1 MSDPLTLAV
10 AAAAAGKAVEL
21 AGQPVKD
28 GVAAFGRMLRA
39 RFGGRAAEEQVLSSA
54 IAEPDDGTRVGR
66 LAGILD
72 EAMTADPAFA
82 DDLKSV
88 FRRAVEEDP
97 EFGALV
103 DTRLQRVRVDA
114 TANDEGVTNVFN
126 GTAEKVIQL
135 RDVHGGL
142 TIN

>member
-28 GVAAFGRMLRA
+28 GIAAFGRMLRA
-39 RFGGRAAEEQVLSSA
+39 RLGGRAAEEQVLRGA
-54 IAEPDDGTRVGR
+54 IAEPEDGVRIGR
-66 LAGILD
+66 LAEILD
-72 EAMTADPAFA
+72 EAMRADPAFA
-82 DDLKSV
+82 GDLKAV

-97 EFGALV
+97 EFGSLV
-103 DTRLQRVRVDA
+103 DSRLRRVRVDA

-135 RDVHGGL
+135 RDLHGGL

>member
-1 MSDPLTLAV
+1 MGDPLTLAI

-21 AGQPVKD
+21 TGQPVKD
-28 GVAAFGRMLRA
+28 GIVAFGRKVRD
-39 RFGGRAAEEQVLSSA
+39 RFSGRAVDEEALVGA
-54 IAEPDDGTRVGR
+54 IAKPDDGVGIAR
-66 LAGILD
+66 LA
-72 EAMTADPAFA
+72 EALRRAMEADAGFA
-82 DDLKSV
+82 DDLEAA
-88 FRRAVEEDP
+88 FQRAMDEDP
-97 EFGALV
+97 EFRAV
-103 DTRLQRVRVDA
+103 VKDRLQQNLVDA

>member
-28 GVAAFGRMLRA
+28 GIAAFGRMLRA
-39 RFGGRAAEEQVLSSA
+39 RLGGRAGEEQVLRGA
-54 IAEPDDGTRVGR
+54 IAEPEDGARIER
-66 LAGILD
+66 LAEVLD
-72 EAMTADPAFA
+72 KAMTADPDFA
-82 DDLKSV
+82 DDLKAV
-88 FRRAVEEDP
+88 FRRAVDEDP
-97 EFGALV
+97 EFGSLV
-103 DTRLQRVRVDA
+103 DSRLRRVRVDA

-135 RDVHGGL
+135 RDLHGGL

>member
-1 MSDPLTLAV
+1 MSDPLTLAI

-28 GVAAFGRMLRA
+28 GIATFGRMLRA
-39 RFGGRAAEEQVLSSA
+39 RLGGRPAEEQVLSSA
-54 IAEPDDGTRVGR
+54 IAEPEDGARIAR
-66 LAGILD
+66 LAEILG
-72 EAMTADPAFA
+72 EALRADPGFA
-82 DDLKSV
+82 DELDAV

-97 EFGALV
+97 EFGSLV
-103 DTRLQRVRVDA
+103 DTRRQRSRMDV
-114 TANDEGVTNVFN
+114 TANDQGVTNVFN
-126 GTAEKVIQL
+126 GTADKVIQL